1 MATVTHEKRK
11 NPFKNDFHC
20 GKITATV
27 CRMCF
32 ELAQFS
38 VNHPTK
44 IFDTPDECHSSHSSH
59 TLKKTQPTE
68 FKFLM

>member
-1 MATVTHEKRK
+1 MATVTHEKRE
-11 NPFKNDFHC
+11 NPFNNDFYC
-20 GKITATV
+20 GKITAAV
-27 CRMCF
+27 CQMCF

-38 VNHPTK
+38 VNRLTK
-44 IFDTPDECHSSHSSH
+44 IFDTPDECQSSH